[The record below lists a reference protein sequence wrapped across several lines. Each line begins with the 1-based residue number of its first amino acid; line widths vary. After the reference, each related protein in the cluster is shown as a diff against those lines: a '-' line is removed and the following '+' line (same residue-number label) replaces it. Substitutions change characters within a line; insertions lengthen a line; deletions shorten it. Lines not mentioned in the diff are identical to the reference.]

1 MTGSLQLESCSF
13 RGFPG
18 EIRYP
23 YSVRI
28 FPVHVSSDDPA
39 FIGFSVNPIW
49 YRRQFGASALVSADH
64 IHLMEEDGNL
74 LHFAVGNGKLDT
86 DSPTNIAFQSEIVAK
101 DDLEKVL
108 LTLDS
113 PASQY
118 GTDYPPL
125 AKTTH
130 F

>member
-1 MTGSLQLESCSF
+1 MKSDTLNPFGSFLSMSVQMTRRLL
-13 RGFPG
+13 
-18 EIRYP
+18 
-23 YSVRI
+23 
-28 FPVHVSSDDPA
+28 
-39 FIGFSVNPIW
+39 GFSVNPIW

-64 IHLMEEDGNL
+64 IHLMGEDGNL